1 METGKRRFKA
11 REIAPVPWLS
21 EDRKT
26 ARLNTDR
33 SEPVF
38 RQTEAILISEPVALL
53 PMKRVRCEFR
63 EKPVYGKWVNPRE
76 FVIG

>member
-1 METGKRRFKA
+1 METGKRRFEA
-11 REIAPVPWLS
+11 RDTEPVPWLN

-38 RQTEAILISEPVALL
+38 RQTEAILISDPVALL
-53 PMKRVRCEFR
+53 PMKRVWCEFR
-63 EKPVYGKWVNPRE
+63 EKPVYGKWVNLRE